1 VKRLVAALLSPIFM
15 CSAVVLSSCSSS
27 RKTPSTITSLPSTS
41 TSTSTS
47 VQPGPPAPLTGIP
60 GDPQLASRP
69 AVIVKIDNSPGGRPQ
84 SGLGAADVI
93 VEEKVE
99 GGVSRFLAVFHS
111 HDAKLVGPI
120 RSVRSSDP
128 PIVTP
133 FGGLFAYSGGIPAF
147 VSLIRKAGLSAI
159 SESDHGGAFHLLAG
173 RHRPYATF
181 GSTSELRTYASKAA
195 KAPPAIVGFLE
206 PNQAFSPTGSSPAAH
221 ATVRFGKTQAD
232 WQWDATIGKW
242 LRYTD
247 GTAHMLADGTHLACT
262 NVVIQTVG
270 YQRTQYKD
278 PSGAQVDRAI
288 VLGSGKAIVLSGG
301 RQLAVTWS
309 KPTAS
314 AVTTYTDAG
323 KLPVR
328 LTPGNTCIQLPPTGL
343 APVVS

>member
-1 VKRLVAALLSPIFM
+1 M
-15 CSAVVLSSCSSS
+15 WSAVLCIAIAASACSSG
-27 RKTPSTITSLPSTS
+27 RKTPSTITSFPSTS
-41 TSTSTS
+41 TSTSTT

-60 GDPQLASRP
+60 GDPQLPSRP

-111 HDAKLVGPI
+111 HDADLVGPI
-120 RSVRSSDP
+120 RSVRSTDP

-133 FGGLFAYSGGIPAF
+133 FGGVFAYSGGIPAF
-147 VSLIRKAGLSAI
+147 VSLIRRAGLTAI
-159 SESDHGGAFHLLAG
+159 SEADHGNAFHLLAG
-173 RHRPYATF
+173 RRRPYATF
-181 GSTSELRTYASKAA
+181 ASIRELRSYAAKAA

-206 PNQAFSPTGSSPAAH
+206 PDQTFGPTGSIPASH
-221 ATVRFGKTQAD
+221 ATVRFGKTTAD
-232 WQWDATIGKW
+232 WQWDPKVAKW
-242 LRYTD
+242 LRSTD
-247 GTAHMLADGTHLACT
+247 GTAHMLADGTQLACT
-262 NVVIQTVG
+262 NVIVQSVG

-278 PSGAQVDRAI
+278 PSAAQVDQAI
-288 VLGSGKAIVLSGG
+288 VLGSGKAVILSGG

-314 AVTTYTDAG
+314 AVTTYTDSN

-328 LTPGNTCIQLPPTGL
+328 LTAGNTCVQLPPTSL
-343 APVVS
+343 APVIS